1 MRARFSIVMRQ
12 TKQKQTKLPKGTLL
26 SAIKEE
32 TYTPLRYALCCA
44 WQFSFSTHAAL
55 FCLNAIPASSIR
67 YNLVIGGVLFVDSFR
82 FFDVTVR
89 GERIAWLES
98 RLRREFFIIIFSKRE
113 RERERSGGGLPSGT
127 GQTNV
132 CIQHP
137 SPLSKL
143 HRSCRLCPRCCV
155 QYERENSL
163 PAWHS
168 VHRSKRETVN
178 DLLCTVLTSTW
189 RRRKNPP

>member
-32 TYTPLRYALCCA
+32 NYTPLRYALCCA

-55 FCLNAIPASSIR
+55 FCLNAIPASSILQLSYR
-67 YNLVIGGVLFVDSFR
+67 GVLFVDSFR
-82 FFDVTVR
+82 FFGVTVR

-98 RLRREFFIIIFSKRE
+98 RLRREFFIIIFP

-132 CIQHP
+132 CTAPESSIETP
-137 SPLSKL
+137 SKL
-143 HRSCRLCPRCCV
+143 PTMSKVLCAV
-155 QYERENSL
+155 
-163 PAWHS
+163 
-168 VHRSKRETVN
+168 
-178 DLLCTVLTSTW
+178 
-189 RRRKNPP
+189 

>member
-1 MRARFSIVMRQ
+1 VIRQ

-113 RERERSGGGLPSGT
+113 REVAVG
-127 GQTNV
+127 
-132 CIQHP
+132 
-137 SPLSKL
+137 
-143 HRSCRLCPRCCV
+143 CRLERARPMSVYSTRVLYRNSIEAADYVQGAVCSMSERIRCPLGIRCIGV
-155 QYERENSL
+155 
-163 PAWHS
+163 S
-168 VHRSKRETVN
+168 VR
-178 DLLCTVLTSTW
+178 L
-189 RRRKNPP
+189 